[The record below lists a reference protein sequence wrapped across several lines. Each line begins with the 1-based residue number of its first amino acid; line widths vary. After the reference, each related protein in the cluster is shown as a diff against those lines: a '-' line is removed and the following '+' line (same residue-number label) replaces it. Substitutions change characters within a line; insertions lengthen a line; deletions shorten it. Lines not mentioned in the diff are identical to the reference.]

1 MGVRC
6 FLSTATRLQNFPGM
20 NDAVR
25 DGKSV
30 RGRLAS
36 MPGMKY
42 GKEWNTDPK
51 AIPGTSLPSR
61 TEYARPKI
69 VMQRSQVCDLLA
81 IKVAKPNIRREV
93 NNG

>member
-6 FLSTATRLQNFPGM
+6 FLSTPTRLQNFPGM

-36 MPGMKY
+36 MSGMKY
-42 GKEWNTDPK
+42 GGGMEYRPQSHSRHVPPLPHRVCPPQNCYAKES
-51 AIPGTSLPSR
+51 SL
-61 TEYARPKI
+61 
-69 VMQRSQVCDLLA
+69 
-81 IKVAKPNIRREV
+81 
-93 NNG
+93 